1 MNSRTHRSRNC
12 LSFKTINTMETK
24 ELVLNKL
31 KEKFPEI
38 NFETSDFRDQL
49 CVKFDKKNIQAV
61 CKFLKEDP
69 ELEFLHCADV
79 TAIDWAKRKDRFTVV
94 YNIFSLKNKFR
105 LRLKAD
111 VDESDCTIDS
121 VTSIWKTA
129 NWQERETYDMYGI
142 KFNNHP
148 DPRRMY
154 MPEEFEYH
162 PLRKDFPLM
171 GIPGSL
177 PLPKK

>member
-1 MNSRTHRSRNC
+1 MD
-12 LSFKTINTMETK
+12 LK
-24 ELVLNKL
+24 ELIPQKL
-31 KEKFPEI
+31 RANFPFAD
-38 NFETSDFRDQL
+38 FEVTDYKGEL
-49 CVKFDKKNIQAV
+49 TVKFDKKFVVDV
-61 CKFLKEDP
+61 CTLLKSDSD
-69 ELEFLHCADV
+69 LEFNWCSDV
-79 TAIDWAKRKDRFTVV
+79 TAIDWVTRKNRFTVV
-94 YNIFSLKNKFR
+94 YNIFSMKHNFR

-111 VDESDCTIDS
+111 VDESDCSIDS
-121 VTSIWKTA
+121 VSSVWQAA

-142 KFNNHP
+142 KFKNHP
-148 DPRRMY
+148 DLRRIY

>member
-1 MNSRTHRSRNC
+1 MD
-12 LSFKTINTMETK
+12 LKTLIPQ
-24 ELVLNKL
+24 KL
-31 KEKFPEI
+31 KEKFPTVG
-38 NFETSDFRDQL
+38 FEVSDYKDEL
-49 CVKFDKKNIQAV
+49 TIKFDKKLIVEV
-61 CKFLKEDP
+61 CSFLKSDP
-69 ELEFLHCADV
+69 DFEFIICSDI
-79 TAIDWAKRKDRFTVV
+79 TAVDWATRKNRFTVV
-94 YNIFSLKNKFR
+94 YNIFSIKHNFR

-111 VDESDCTIDS
+111 VDDGDCKIDS
-121 VTSIWKTA
+121 VTSVWRAA

-148 DPRRMY
+148 DLRRMY